1 MATKIRRSLF
11 IGLGGTGMNALLHTK
26 KMFVDTYGE
35 VPPMIGFLGID
46 TDGGEY
52 KKTLVRDNGEEVR
65 LDPSEQFPISVK
77 SPKEI
82 YNTNIDHFSW
92 VPQENVFALTNMT
105 EGAGQVRTNG
115 RFALTVK
122 EHDVS
127 RKISD
132 KVNSITN
139 ANIVNNSN
147 YELLSEKVEIHIVFS
162 VCGGT
167 GSGTFINLAYLCRK
181 QCKQAK
187 IVGYAVLADVFES
200 FLFTGV
206 SKIKPNAYAA
216 LSDLDFMMHLDGKEK
231 SEIGFD
237 YITHTDTVNS
247 APFNAVFL
255 IDNKNENGDTYNHID
270 QLAEMIS
277 LALITSTGEL
287 SAASASTLDNIEKN
301 IMEGNMDIAGKK
313 AWVSALG
320 VSEIIYSSKE
330 LAEIYAR
337 KAAKQHI
344 VMLLNSEGDCDKAAN
359 AWIDKPEVNIRENN
373 GNDNLIDFM
382 LGKNP
387 KLMLEEITDKEN
399 PMPECEQY
407 LARETNI
414 PELANRVQQ
423 KTQLTIKQLHDE
435 VVSRV
440 NADAGIGTTI
450 SILNSIR
457 EQVKIFQDEME
468 AELDAFKRQDEQQ
481 TANLKT
487 ACDDLAQAK
496 GKALNFFFKGN
507 IKDAELNVTGV
518 VSRLAVTRREIL
530 RRQSAITLFTSLED
544 ALQKELTHVVTLAQ
558 NLKNVAESMTKSIS
572 KIENNVGRRS
582 QTFQIDLS
590 ATQSSNI
597 AVAETDISVPT
608 LIESLSM
615 PNRLYDYATVSSDVI
630 EQALLD
636 YTRNLKGTQEL
647 QHTTIDDVINS
658 LPDQQF
664 KQVMNMALTKSKV
677 LLQDAQ
683 HGYMQEEPA
692 ADCYY
697 IGVANKADSRLK
709 RNDSLREQA
718 NVKGNMDFANIGMND
733 RIILYHQKGVV
744 PLFTIAPIAAYR
756 EKYDSSGST
765 TDNHFDYNIELLMEQ
780 QQFDIFPKKEKDG
793 SINFW
798 VYGFILGYIRNNGGH
813 YQVRSDELGDPLDN
827 FWFELGEHRDK
838 AFDLFKAHIK
848 SIKKDFEDKIEKFA
862 KDKGEDAFK
871 AIINDAK
878 ENYLEKFSQVNMT
891 TSELKSYGNERI
903 RELISDEITIVKNLD
918 ND

>member
-52 KKTLVRDNGEEVR
+52 KKILVGDNGEEVR

-77 SPKEI
+77 NPKEI

-92 VPQENVFALTNMT
+92 VPQENVFALTSMT

-127 RKISD
+127 KKISD
-132 KVNSITN
+132 KINNITN
-139 ANIVNNSN
+139 ANIINDSR
-147 YELLSEKVEIHIVFS
+147 YELLSEKVEIHVVFS

-181 QCKQAK
+181 ACPQAK
-187 IVGYAVLADVFES
+187 LVGYAVLADVFES

-216 LSDLDFMMHLDGKEK
+216 LSDLDFLMHLDGKDK
-231 SEIGFD
+231 DGIGFD
-237 YITHTDTVNS
+237 YITHTDTVSS
-247 APFNAVFL
+247 APYNAVFL

-301 IMEGNMDIAGKK
+301 ISEGTMNLAGKK

-337 KAAKQHI
+337 KAAKRHI
-344 VMLLNSEGDCDKAAN
+344 IELLNSKGDCDKAAN

-382 LGKNP
+382 LGKRP
-387 KLMLEEITDKEN
+387 KMMLEEITDKNN

-407 LARETNI
+407 LARETSI
-414 PELANRVQQ
+414 PGLADRVQQ
-423 KTQLTIKQLHDE
+423 KTQQTISQLHEE
-435 VVSRV
+435 VVNRV
-440 NADAGIGTTI
+440 NGDAGIGNTI
-450 SILNSIR
+450 SILNSIHG
-457 EQVKIFQDEME
+457 QVKIFQGEME
-468 AELDAFKRQDEQQ
+468 KELEDFKRQDEQQ

-487 ACDDLAQAK
+487 TCDDLAQAK
-496 GKALNFFFKGN
+496 SKALNFFFKGN
-507 IKDAELNVTGV
+507 IKDAEVNVTEV
-518 VSRLAVTRREIL
+518 VSRLALIRREIL

-544 ALQKELTHVVTLAQ
+544 ALQKELQHVTTLEQ
-558 NLKNVAESMTKSIS
+558 NLKNVAESLTNSIS

-597 AVAETDISVPT
+597 AVPDAEISVPT
-608 LIESLSM
+608 LISSLST
-615 PNRLYDYATVSSDVI
+615 PNHLYDYATMPADVI
-630 EQALLD
+630 EQELLK
-636 YTRNLKGTQEL
+636 YTRNLKGTKEL
-647 QHTTIDDVINS
+647 QQTTIDDVINS
-658 LPDQQF
+658 LPEQQF

-677 LLQDAQ
+677 LLQEGA
-683 HGYMQEEPA
+683 HGYMPEEPA

-709 RNDSLREQA
+709 RDNALREQA
-718 NVKGNMDFANIGMND
+718 NVKGNMDFANIGMTD
-733 RIILYHQKGVV
+733 RVILYHQKGVL
-744 PLFTIAPIAAYR
+744 PLFTIAPITAYR
-756 EKYDSSGST
+756 ERYHSSGST
-765 TDNHFDYNIELLMEQ
+765 IDNHFDYNIELLMEQ
-780 QQFDIFPKKEKDG
+780 RQFDVFPKKEKDD
-793 SINFW
+793 SVNFW
-798 VYGFILGYIRNNGGH
+798 VFGFIFGYIRNNGGH

-838 AFDLFKAHIK
+838 AFDLFKINIK
-848 SIKKDFEDKIEKFA
+848 TIKADFEKKMEAFSKE
-862 KDKGEDAFK
+862 KGEDAFK
-871 AIINDAK
+871 AIISDAK
-878 ENYLEKFSQVNMT
+878 ENYLEKYSQVNMT
-891 TSELKSYGNERI
+891 TAELKSYGNERI
-903 RELISDEITIVKNLD
+903 RDLISEEITIVKDID
-918 ND
+918 NG